1 MPRQK
6 KDAKVLNIKMAS
18 PVYSNL
24 EKFVK
29 ETGLTKTVATEKIL
43 QQFFEEYFRKNKKD
57 RTII

>member
-6 KDAKVLNIKMAS
+6 KDAKVLNIKMDS
-18 PVYSNL
+18 SIYNQL
-24 EKFVK
+24 NKFVL